1 MPLNLQ
7 ALSLAIMCDG
17 HELETYDV
25 KQEGPSSIRAFVA
38 SEAGKVSVHNI
49 PIVNSRRLT
58 VEISNSIL

>member
-1 MPLNLQ
+1 
-7 ALSLAIMCDG
+7 MCDG

-49 PIVNSRRLT
+49 PIVNSRTLT